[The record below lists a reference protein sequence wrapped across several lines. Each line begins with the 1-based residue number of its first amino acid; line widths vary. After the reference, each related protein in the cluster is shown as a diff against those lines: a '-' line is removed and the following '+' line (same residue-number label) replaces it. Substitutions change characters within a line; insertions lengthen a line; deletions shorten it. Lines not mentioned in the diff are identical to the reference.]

1 MLFAVMN
8 VQKDKTIVQTIRG
21 MIDMPLKTLNLAAD
35 LRESITYDAHTLPL
49 VVCGGSFD
57 DYVGMEWSCHWH
69 EEFEVILVE
78 KGSICC
84 TTYEGLGN
92 PTSFSASVGDVVF
105 INSGVLHS
113 VKATEKGTIGHGFVL
128 SVNFFD
134 FRPLQNITA
143 KMLQPIL
150 ESGFAYVHAKAE
162 DKACTKLIS
171 AITEL
176 CAIRA
181 NHPNYELYCVELV
194 CKIWRLLVEHITAA
208 KANAISPKKTLSENR
223 VKQMIAYMHEHFHE
237 HISADDLAKHAGI
250 SRTECFKSFA
260 EVLKKTPVTYLNEY
274 RLSTAAMLL
283 TYSDRN
289 ITEIALS
296 CGFTDTSYFAKMFRR
311 VYGIS
316 PKQYRALMG

>member
-1 MLFAVMN
+1 MS
-8 VQKDKTIVQTIRG
+8 
-21 MIDMPLKTLNLAAD
+21 LKTLNLAAD
-35 LRESITYDAHTLPL
+35 LRETISYEAHTLPL
-49 VVCGGSFD
+49 VVSGGSFD
-57 DYVGMEWSCHWH
+57 DYEGMEWSCHWH
-69 EEFEVILVE
+69 DEFEVILLE
-78 KGSICC
+78 KGSVFC

-92 PTSFSASVGDVVF
+92 PTTFSAAVGDVVF

-113 VKATEKGTIGHGFVL
+113 IKATEQGTIGNGFVL

-143 KMLQPIL
+143 KILQPIL
-150 ESGFAYVHAKAE
+150 ESGFFCIHVKAE
-162 DKACTKLIS
+162 DSACANLIS

-176 CAIRA
+176 CAIRTDE
-181 NHPNYELYCVELV
+181 PNYELYCVELV
-194 CKIWRLLVEHITAA
+194 CKIWRLLNKHITAA
-208 KANAISPKKTLSENR
+208 KTSAIHPRKTLSETR
-223 VKQMIAYMHEHFHE
+223 VKRMIAYMHEHFHE

-260 EVLKKTPVTYLNEY
+260 EILKKTPVTYMNEY

-283 TYSDRN
+283 TYSDKN

-311 VYGIS
+311 MYGVS
-316 PKQYRALMG
+316 PKEYRAKENPAVDQN